1 MIFHSKTY
9 KSQNHT
15 NNMHNVYGP
24 LGMLVMLLL
33 GTFLVNS
40 EGIEYVY
47 AGLACFL
54 VVLLYFI
61 WVMLKD

>member
-1 MIFHSKTY
+1 MNK
-9 KSQNHT
+9 
-15 NNMHNVYGP
+15 VYGT
-24 LGMLVMLLL
+24 LGIFVMLLL

-40 EGIEYVY
+40 EGVEYVY

-61 WVMLKD
+61 WEMLRE